1 MIPPILRSGGEGS
14 TLEMLVKGDCC
25 RFRRWDLLFLRKCCD
40 SGIMADTFLIKCM
53 ESLIIVVS
61 GIMVGV
67 AEVGVEDVDKVCCS
81 QILKLFV
88 KNSHRL

>member
-1 MIPPILRSGGEGS
+1 
-14 TLEMLVKGDCC
+14 
-25 RFRRWDLLFLRKCCD
+25 
-40 SGIMADTFLIKCM
+40 M